1 MTKSGTMTKTGTL
14 YGVGLGPGD
23 PDLMTVKAHRLICS
37 AKVVAYPAPD
47 DGESFARSIAA
58 HIIPDD
64 AREIP
69 IIVPMRVERYPAKDV
84 YDRAAEEIGAAL
96 SAGEDVVTLCEGDPF
111 FYGSFMYLYERLS
124 GSYPCEIVPGVTSL
138 TACAARLGRP
148 LTARND
154 VLTVIPGPLADEE
167 ISARIEAAGAIAIMK
182 VGRHL
187 ERLKRLISGLGLLGH
202 AGYVERATL
211 ASEKAMPLA
220 EVNDASA
227 PYFSM
232 ILIYKG
238 DEAWMLPPQS
248 SS

>member
-1 MTKSGTMTKTGTL
+1 MSMGK
-14 YGVGLGPGD
+14 VICAGLGPGD
-23 PDLMTVKAHRLICS
+23 PDLMSVRADRAIRGARH
-37 AKVVAYPAPD
+37 VAYFRKKGRA
-47 DGESFARSIAA
+47 GQARTIVRDLLHPEAVEYPMEYPVTTELRFDSPEYRQLMVDFYADWA
-58 HIIPDD
+58 DRLEEL
-64 AREIP
+64 ARE
-69 IIVPMRVERYPAKDV
+69 A
-84 YDRAAEEIGAAL
+84 
-96 SAGEDVVTLCEGDPF
+96 DVVVLCEGDPF

-124 GSYPCEIVPGVTSL
+124 GSFPCEIVPGVTSL

-154 VLTVIPGPLADEE
+154 VLTVIPGPLSDEE

-187 ERLKRLISGLGLLGH
+187 QRLKKLISGLGLLGH

-211 ASEKAMPLA
+211 ASEKAMPR
-220 EVNDASA
+220 EKVNDAAA